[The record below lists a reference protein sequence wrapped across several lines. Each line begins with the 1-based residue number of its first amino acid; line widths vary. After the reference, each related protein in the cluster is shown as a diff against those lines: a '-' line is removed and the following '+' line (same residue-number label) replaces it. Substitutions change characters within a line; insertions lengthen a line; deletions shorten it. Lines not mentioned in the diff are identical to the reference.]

1 MSRRAVD
8 ALVALQRPD
17 GCFASF
23 VTTRAGCSAD
33 HNGFVTASVLRVL
46 RHVDG
51 VPRLAPL
58 RRRALDFLESCA
70 STGVPG
76 AFAFWPDGLRPAWAG
91 AVPADVDDTAIILA
105 ELLRA
110 GRLDRTGV
118 LRRVCHAIL
127 PCRVRPEE
135 AMMLPPWVA
144 PGSFQTWIAARGDAA
159 ATGARPQVIDCCV
172 NANVAAL
179 MARIEAR
186 HLPGYDA
193 AVATVLRGLDWAGSD
208 PARLDSLTPFY
219 PSLHSLGEA
228 LGHAVECG
236 AEALREGLARLQ
248 CLVRARPEGDGA
260 CCRSAYG
267 HAVWRSPALEAART
281 LAEASATSTRE
292 QTCPS

>member
-1 MSRRAVD
+1 MSRPALD

-23 VTTRAGCSAD
+23 VTTRAGASVD
-33 HNGFVTASVLRVL
+33 HNGFVTASVLRML
-46 RHVDG
+46 RHVPD
-51 VPRLAPL
+51 VPGLVPL

-70 STGVPG
+70 SARVAG

-110 GRLDRTGV
+110 GRLDRAGV

-127 PCRVRPEE
+127 PCRVRPGE
-135 AMMLPPWVA
+135 ALMLPPWVA
-144 PGSFQTWIAARGDAA
+144 PESFHTWIPAEGDAA
-159 ATGARPQVIDCCV
+159 ATMPRPQVIDCCV

-208 PARLDSLTPFY
+208 AARLDSLTPFY
-219 PSLHSLGEA
+219 PSPHSLADA
-228 LGHAVECG
+228 LEHAVECG
-236 AEALREGLARLQ
+236 AAALREGLARLRS
-248 CLVRARPEGDGA
+248 LVRVGPPADGA

-267 HAVWRSPALEAART
+267 HAVWRAPAIEAARA

-292 QTCPS
+292 APCPS